1 VTVKR
6 RDSIMRVIKI
16 MFIIMI
22 LIMLPFALCTGGAQ
36 EKEVI
41 TLVGQCQF
49 WAGSIEYDSFKRACD
64 LINLQSAGRLV
75 VKANSAGSIVAAT
88 KQFDAV
94 DSGALDFAM
103 DTSAYWRDKWLVAPL
118 FDMGIAG
125 MSAAEHYLWF
135 LEGGGVELAREMVG
149 DKYNVHIIDAAVLYP
164 PEIFLNSVKPINS
177 LNDIKG
183 LRIRTAGD
191 DGEVFSEMGASLT
204 MIPGGE
210 LYEAMSRG
218 TIDAFQYMSP
228 AGDACIGLDEV
239 VKYLY
244 LSPMRQPCSMSMV
257 IVNKSK
263 WEKLPADLQEI
274 IQTSFLSEAWHF
286 YGRIAQADA
295 EAIQKYKDKGVEV
308 SQPPKDVEDAMKKLS
323 EEMYKERA
331 TKDPFYAKV
340 YESKLKWEAIIDSVY
355 NKL

>member
-1 VTVKR
+1 
-6 RDSIMRVIKI
+6 MRVVKI

-41 TLVGQCQF
+41 TWVGQCQF
-49 WAGSIEYDSFKRACD
+49 PAGSIEYDAFKKACD

-75 VKANSAGSIVAAT
+75 IKPNSAGSIVAAT

-94 DSGALDFAM
+94 DSGTLDFAL

-118 FDMGIAG
+118 FDMQIAG

-135 LEGGGVELAREMVG
+135 LEGGGAELAREMVG
-149 DKYNVHIIDAAVLYP
+149 DKYNVYITKAAFLFP
-164 PEIFLNSVKPINS
+164 PEIFLSTVKPINS
-177 LNDIKG
+177 ISDIKG
-183 LRIRTAGD
+183 MKIRTAGD
-191 DGEVFSEMGASLT
+191 DGEVFSKMGASLT

-218 TIDAFQYMSP
+218 TIDAFQFMSP
-228 AGDACIGLDEV
+228 AGDTSIGLHEV

-244 LSPMRQPCSMSMV
+244 LSPVRQPCSMSMV

-263 WEKLPADLQEI
+263 WEKLPVDLQEVV
-274 IQTSFLSEAWHF
+274 QTSFLSEAWHF
-286 YGRIAQADA
+286 YGRVAQADA
-295 EAIQKYKDKGVEV
+295 EAIQKYQAKGVKIGH
-308 SQPPKDVEDAMKKLS
+308 PPKEVENAMEKLAG
-323 EEMYKERA
+323 EMYKERSA
-331 TKDPFYAKV
+331 EDPFYAKV
-340 YESKLKWEAIIDSVY
+340 YESKRKWKEMIDSVY

>member
-1 VTVKR
+1 
-6 RDSIMRVIKI
+6 MRVVKI
-16 MFIIMI
+16 MFIIMV
-22 LIMLPFALCTGGAQ
+22 LIMMPFALCAGGAQ

-41 TLVGQCQF
+41 TWVGQCQF
-49 WAGSIEYDSFKRACD
+49 GAGSIEYDSFKRACD

-75 VKANSAGSIVAAT
+75 VKPNSAGSIVAGT

-94 DSGALDFAM
+94 DSGTLDFAL

-118 FDMGIAG
+118 FDMEVAG
-125 MSAAEHYLWF
+125 MSSAEQYLWL

-149 DKYNVHIIDAAVLYP
+149 DKYNVYITKAASLYP
-164 PEIFLNSVKPINS
+164 PEIFLSTNKPINS

-183 LRIRTAGD
+183 MKIRTAGD
-191 DGEVFSEMGASLT
+191 DGEVFSRMGASLT

-210 LYEAMSRG
+210 LYEAISRG
-218 TIDAFQYMSP
+218 TIDAFQFMSP
-228 AGDACIGLDEV
+228 AGDASIGLDEV

-244 LSPMRQPCSMSMV
+244 LSPVRQPCSVSLI

-274 IQTSFLSEAWHF
+274 VQTSFLSEAWHF

-295 EAIQKYKDKGVEV
+295 EAIQGYKSRGVKI
-308 SQPPKDVEDAMKKLS
+308 SQPPKEVEDEMKKLA
-323 EEMYKERA
+323 EEMYKKRA
-331 TKDPFYAKV
+331 AEDPFYAKV
-340 YESKLKWEAIIDSVY
+340 YESRQNWKVIIDSVY